1 MEYRDLNMANYFFT
15 SESVSEGHPD
25 KMCDQISDA
34 ILDECFRQDK
44 FSRVACETAVG
55 GQHGEGFAMVFGEIT
70 TNANLDYTKII
81 KDTVKNI
88 GYTKDEY
95 GYTPDSIKILNN
107 IGKQSQDIKAGVDNS
122 LETRGESAGDSNQQG
137 AGDQGMMF
145 GYACDETDEKMP
157 LAITLAHDLLKR
169 LSDARKNGEI
179 SYLRPDSKSQ
189 VTLEYDQNHKV
200 VRVDTIVVSTQHD
213 DNVSNQEIEKDIK
226 EKIIDGVIKDDLL
239 DKNTKIIINP
249 SGRFVIGGPVGDAG
263 LTGRKIIVDTYG
275 GAAKHGGG
283 AFSGK
288 DPTKVDR
295 SAAYAARHIA
305 KNVIETQIASKA
317 EIQLSYAIG
326 KAEPVSIMVNTFGTG
341 KIEDS
346 KIENAIKKVFDLRP
360 SGIIS
365 GLDLRNPIYQQTA
378 TYGHFG
384 RNDLSLPWEAIN
396 HAKELDKLF

>member
-1 MEYRDLNMANYFFT
+1 MANYFFT

-95 GYTPDSIKILNN
+95 GYTPVSIKILNN

-122 LETRGESAGDSNQQG
+122 LETRGESTGDSNQEG

-189 VTLEYDQNHKV
+189 VTLEYDQNHNV

-226 EKIIDGVIKDDLL
+226 EKIIDGVIIDDLL

-341 KIEDS
+341 KVEDS
-346 KIENAIKKVFDLRP
+346 IIENAIKKVFDLRP

-384 RNDLSLPWEAIN
+384 RNDLSLPWESIN
-396 HAKELDKLF
+396 HAKELEKLF

>member
-1 MEYRDLNMANYFFT
+1 MANYFFT

-157 LAITLAHDLLKR
+157 LAITLSHDLLKR

-189 VTLEYDQNHKV
+189 VTLEYDQNHNV

-341 KIEDS
+341 KVEDS

>member
-1 MEYRDLNMANYFFT
+1 MTNYFFT

-34 ILDECFRQDK
+34 VLDECIRQDK
-44 FSRVACETAVG
+44 MSRVACETARG
-55 GQHGEGFAMVFGEIT
+55 TGFAMVFGEIT
-70 TNANLDYTKII
+70 TKANVNYEKII
-81 KDTVKNI
+81 KDTIKKI
-88 GYTKDEY
+88 GYTKEEY
-95 GYTPDSIKILNN
+95 QYTPENIEILNF
-107 IGKQSQDIKAGVDNS
+107 IGTQSPDIKQGVDVA
-122 LETRGESAGDSNQQG
+122 LENREGNEEESSQQG

-145 GYACDETDEKMP
+145 GYACDETEEKMP
-157 LAITLAHDLLKR
+157 MAIHLAHNLLKK
-169 LSDARKNGEI
+169 LTHARKNNEI

-189 VTLEYDQNHKV
+189 VTLEYDQNDKV
-200 VRVDTIVVSTQHD
+200 VRVDTVVISTQHD
-213 DNVSNQEIEKDIK
+213 SGVSNNQMRDDIEN
-226 EKIIDGVIKDDLL
+226 KIIKDVISGDLL
-239 DKNTKIIINP
+239 DNNTKIYVNP
-249 SGRFVIGGPVGDAG
+249 SGKFELGGPVGDAG

-288 DPTKVDR
+288 DPSKVDR

-326 KAEPVSIMVNTFGTG
+326 VAEPVSIMVNTFNTG
-341 KIEDS
+341 KIDDS
-346 KIENAIKKVFDLRP
+346 KIEEAIKKVFDLRP

-365 GLDLRNPIYQQTA
+365 TLELRNPIYEQTA

-384 RNDLSLPWEAIN
+384 RSDISLPWEATN
-396 HAKELDKLF
+396 FAKDLEKYF

>member
-1 MEYRDLNMANYFFT
+1 MANYFFT

-70 TNANLDYTKII
+70 TNANVDYTKII
-81 KDTVKNI
+81 KDTVKKI

-95 GYTPDSIKILNN
+95 GYTPNSIKIINN

-122 LETRGESAGDSNQQG
+122 LETRGESAEDSTQEG

-169 LSDARKNGEI
+169 LSDARKIGEI

-189 VTLEYDQNHKV
+189 VTLEYDQNHNV

-341 KIEDS
+341 KVEDS

-384 RNDLSLPWEAIN
+384 RDDLSLPWEAIN
-396 HAKELDKLF
+396 RAKELDKLF

>member
-1 MEYRDLNMANYFFT
+1 MTNYFFT

-34 ILDECFRQDK
+34 VLDECIRQDK
-44 FSRVACETAVG
+44 MSRVACETAVG
-55 GQHGEGFAMVFGEIT
+55 TGFAMVFGEIT
-70 TNANLDYTKII
+70 TKANVNYEKII
-81 KDTVKNI
+81 KDTIKKI
-88 GYTKDEY
+88 GYTKEEY
-95 GYTPDSIKILNN
+95 QYTPENIEILNF
-107 IGKQSQDIKAGVDNS
+107 IGRQSPDIKQGVDVA
-122 LETRGESAGDSNQQG
+122 LENREGNEEESSQQG

-145 GYACDETDEKMP
+145 GYACDETEEKMP
-157 LAITLAHDLLKR
+157 MAIHLAHNLLKK
-169 LSDARKNGEI
+169 LTHARKNNEI

-189 VTLEYDQNHKV
+189 VTLEYDQNDKV
-200 VRVDTIVVSTQHD
+200 VRVDTVVISTQHD
-213 DNVSNQEIEKDIK
+213 SGVSNNQMRDDIEN
-226 EKIIDGVIKDDLL
+226 KIIKDVISGDLL
-239 DKNTKIIINP
+239 DNNTKIYVNP
-249 SGRFVIGGPVGDAG
+249 SGKFELGGPVGDAG

-288 DPTKVDR
+288 DPSKVDR

-326 KAEPVSIMVNTFGTG
+326 VAEPVSIMVNTFNTG
-341 KIEDS
+341 KIDDS
-346 KIENAIKKVFDLRP
+346 KIEEAIKKVFDLRP

-365 GLDLRNPIYQQTA
+365 TLELRNPIYEQTA

-384 RNDLSLPWEAIN
+384 RSDISLPWEATDF
-396 HAKELDKLF
+396 AKDLEKYF

>member
-1 MEYRDLNMANYFFT
+1 MANYFFT

-189 VTLEYDQNHKV
+189 VTLEYDQNHNV

-341 KIEDS
+341 KVEDS

-384 RNDLSLPWEAIN
+384 RDDLSLPWEAIN

>member
-1 MEYRDLNMANYFFT
+1 MANYFFT

-157 LAITLAHDLLKR
+157 LAITLSHDLLKR

-189 VTLEYDQNHKV
+189 VTLEYDQNHNV

-341 KIEDS
+341 KVEDS

-384 RNDLSLPWEAIN
+384 RDDLSLPWEAIN

>member
-1 MEYRDLNMANYFFT
+1 MANYFFT

-189 VTLEYDQNHKV
+189 VTLEYDQNHNV

-341 KIEDS
+341 KVEDS
-346 KIENAIKKVFDLRP
+346 KVENAIKKVFDLRP

>member
-1 MEYRDLNMANYFFT
+1 MEYGNIKMSNYFFT

-34 ILDECFRQDK
+34 VLDECLRQDK
-44 FSRVACETAVG
+44 MSRVACETAVG
-55 GQHGEGFAMVFGEIT
+55 TGFAMVFGEIT
-70 TNANLDYTKII
+70 TSANLDYEKII
-81 KDTVKNI
+81 KDTIKKI
-88 GYTKDEY
+88 GYTKEEY
-95 GYTPDSIKILNN
+95 GYTPENIKILNFL
-107 IGKQSQDIKAGVDNS
+107 GEQSQDIKQGVDVA
-122 LETRGESAGDSNQQG
+122 LENREMSSKENDQQG

-145 GYACDETDEKMP
+145 GYACDETEEKMP
-157 LAITLAHDLLKR
+157 LAISLAHDLLKR
-169 LSDARKNGEI
+169 LSNARRNNEI
-179 SYLRPDSKSQ
+179 TYLRPDSKSQ
-189 VTLEYDQNHKV
+189 ITLEYDQNHKV
-200 VRVDTIVVSTQHD
+200 VRVDTVILSTQHD
-213 DNVSNQEIEKDIK
+213 EDVKNEQIEKELY
-226 EKIIDGVIKDDLL
+226 EKIILEEIDNDLL
-239 DKNTKIIINP
+239 DSNTKIFINP

-288 DPTKVDR
+288 DPSKVDR

-326 KAEPVSIMVNTFGTG
+326 KAEPVSIMVNTFNTG

-346 KIENAIKKVFDLRP
+346 KIEDAIKKVFDLRP
-360 SGIIS
+360 SAIIS
-365 GLDLRNPIYQQTA
+365 RLGLRNPIYEQTA

-384 RNDLSLPWEAIN
+384 RSDISLPWESTN
-396 HAKELDKLF
+396 FSKDLEKFF

>member
-1 MEYRDLNMANYFFT
+1 MTNYFFT

-34 ILDECFRQDK
+34 VLDECIRQDK
-44 FSRVACETAVG
+44 MSRVACETAVG
-55 GQHGEGFAMVFGEIT
+55 TGFAMVFGEIT
-70 TNANLDYTKII
+70 TKANVNYEKII
-81 KDTVKNI
+81 KDTIKKI
-88 GYTKDEY
+88 GYTKEEY
-95 GYTPDSIKILNN
+95 QYTPENIEILNF
-107 IGKQSQDIKAGVDNS
+107 IGTQSPDIKQGVDVA
-122 LETRGESAGDSNQQG
+122 LENREGNEEESSQQG

-145 GYACDETDEKMP
+145 GYACDETEEKMP
-157 LAITLAHDLLKR
+157 MAIHLAHNLLKK
-169 LSDARKNGEI
+169 LTHARKNNEI

-189 VTLEYDQNHKV
+189 VTLEYDQNDKV
-200 VRVDTIVVSTQHD
+200 VRVDTVVISTQHD
-213 DNVSNQEIEKDIK
+213 SGVSNNQMRDDIEN
-226 EKIIDGVIKDDLL
+226 KIIKDVISGDLL
-239 DKNTKIIINP
+239 DNNTKIYVNP
-249 SGRFVIGGPVGDAG
+249 SGKFELGGPVGDAG

-288 DPTKVDR
+288 DPSKVDR

-326 KAEPVSIMVNTFGTG
+326 VAEPVSIMVNTFNTG
-341 KIEDS
+341 KIDDS
-346 KIENAIKKVFDLRP
+346 KIEEAIKKVFDLRP

-365 GLDLRNPIYQQTA
+365 TLELRNPIYEQTA

-384 RNDLSLPWEAIN
+384 RSDISLPWEATN
-396 HAKELDKLF
+396 FAKDLEKYF

>member
-1 MEYRDLNMANYFFT
+1 MANYFFT

-70 TNANLDYTKII
+70 TNANVDYTKII
-81 KDTVKNI
+81 KDTVKKI

-95 GYTPDSIKILNN
+95 GYTPNSIKIINN

-122 LETRGESAGDSNQQG
+122 LETRGESAEDSTQEG

-169 LSDARKNGEI
+169 LSDARKIGEI

-189 VTLEYDQNHKV
+189 VTLEYDQNHNV
-200 VRVDTIVVSTQHD
+200 VRVDTIVLSTQHD

-341 KIEDS
+341 KVEDS

-360 SGIIS
+360 TGIIS

-384 RNDLSLPWEAIN
+384 RDDLSLPWEAIN

>member
-1 MEYRDLNMANYFFT
+1 MSNYFFT

-34 ILDECFRQDK
+34 VLDECLRQDK
-44 FSRVACETAVG
+44 MSRVACETAVG
-55 GQHGEGFAMVFGEIT
+55 TGFAMVFGEIT
-70 TNANLDYTKII
+70 TKANLDYEKII
-81 KDTVKNI
+81 KDTIKKI

-95 GYTPDSIKILNN
+95 KYTPDNIEILNF
-107 IGKQSQDIKAGVDNS
+107 IGTQSPDIKQGVDIAFENR
-122 LETRGESAGDSNQQG
+122 EGNEGEENQQG

-145 GYACDETDEKMP
+145 GYACDETEEKMP
-157 LAITLAHDLLKR
+157 MAIHLAHNLLKR
-169 LSDARKNGEI
+169 LSNARKSNEI
-179 SYLRPDSKSQ
+179 TYLRPDSKSQ
-189 VTLEYDQNHKV
+189 VTLEYDQNDNV
-200 VRVDTIVVSTQHD
+200 VRVDTVVLSTQHD
-213 DNVSNQEIEKDIK
+213 KGVSNNQMKKDLE
-226 EKIIDGVIKDDLL
+226 EKIIKDVIRNDLL
-239 DKNTKIIINP
+239 DNNTKIYVNP
-249 SGRFVIGGPVGDAG
+249 SGKFELGGPVGDAG

-326 KAEPVSIMVNTFGTG
+326 VAEPVSVMVNTFGTG
-341 KIEDS
+341 KIDDS
-346 KIENAIKKVFDLRP
+346 KIEEAIKKVFDLRP
-360 SGIIS
+360 TAIITRL
-365 GLDLRNPIYQQTA
+365 GLRNPIYEQTA

-384 RNDLSLPWEAIN
+384 RSDISLPWEATDF
-396 HAKELDKLF
+396 AKDLEKFF

>member
-1 MEYRDLNMANYFFT
+1 MANYFFT

-95 GYTPDSIKILNN
+95 GNTPDSIKILNN
-107 IGKQSQDIKAGVDNS
+107 IGKQSQDIKSGVDNS
-122 LETRGESAGDSNQQG
+122 YETRGESAGDSNQQG
-137 AGDQGMMF
+137 AGDQGIMF

-189 VTLEYDQNHKV
+189 VTLEYDQNHNV

-341 KIEDS
+341 KVEDS

>member
-1 MEYRDLNMANYFFT
+1 MANYFFT

-189 VTLEYDQNHKV
+189 VTLEYDQNHNV

-341 KIEDS
+341 KVEDS

-365 GLDLRNPIYQQTA
+365 GLDLRNPIYHQTA

>member
-1 MEYRDLNMANYFFT
+1 MANYFFT

-169 LSDARKNGEI
+169 LSDARKKGEI

-189 VTLEYDQNHKV
+189 VTLEYDQNHNV

-341 KIEDS
+341 KVEDS

-384 RNDLSLPWEAIN
+384 RNELSLPWEAIN

>member
-1 MEYRDLNMANYFFT
+1 MANYFFT

-189 VTLEYDQNHKV
+189 VTLEYDQNHNV

-213 DNVSNQEIEKDIK
+213 DNVSNEEIEKDIK

-341 KIEDS
+341 KVEDS

-384 RNDLSLPWEAIN
+384 RDDLSLPWEAIN

>member
-1 MEYRDLNMANYFFT
+1 MANYFFT

-44 FSRVACETAVG
+44 LSRVACETAVG
-55 GQHGEGFAMVFGEIT
+55 GQHGEGFAMIFGEIT
-70 TNANLDYTKII
+70 TNANVDYTKII
-81 KDTVKNI
+81 KDTVKKI

-95 GYTPDSIKILNN
+95 GYTPNSIKIINN

-122 LETRGESAGDSNQQG
+122 LETRGESAEDSTQEG

-169 LSDARKNGEI
+169 LSDARKIGEI

-189 VTLEYDQNHKV
+189 VTLEYDQNHNV

-341 KIEDS
+341 KVEDS

-384 RNDLSLPWEAIN
+384 RDDLSLPWEAIN

>member
-1 MEYRDLNMANYFFT
+1 MANYFFT

-189 VTLEYDQNHKV
+189 VTLEYDQNHNV

-341 KIEDS
+341 KVEDS

-396 HAKELDKLF
+396 HAKELDKVF

>member
-1 MEYRDLNMANYFFT
+1 MANYFFT

-107 IGKQSQDIKAGVDNS
+107 IGKQSQVIKAGVDNS

-189 VTLEYDQNHKV
+189 VTLEYDQNHNV

-341 KIEDS
+341 KVEDS

>member
-1 MEYRDLNMANYFFT
+1 MANYFFT
-15 SESVSEGHPD
+15 SESVSERHPD

-189 VTLEYDQNHKV
+189 VTLEYDQNHNV

-341 KIEDS
+341 KVEDS

>member
-1 MEYRDLNMANYFFT
+1 MANYFFT

-55 GQHGEGFAMVFGEIT
+55 GQHGQGFAMVFGEIT

-189 VTLEYDQNHKV
+189 VTLEYDQNHNV

-341 KIEDS
+341 KVEDS

>member
-1 MEYRDLNMANYFFT
+1 MHTL
-15 SESVSEGHPD
+15 SLH
-25 KMCDQISDA
+25 DA
-34 ILDECFRQDK
+34 LPI
-44 FSRVACETAVG
+44 
-55 GQHGEGFAMVFGEIT
+55 
-70 TNANLDYTKII
+70 Y
-81 KDTVKNI
+81 
-88 GYTKDEY
+88 
-95 GYTPDSIKILNN
+95 
-107 IGKQSQDIKAGVDNS
+107 
-122 LETRGESAGDSNQQG
+122 
-137 AGDQGMMF
+137 QGMMF

-189 VTLEYDQNHKV
+189 VTLEYDQNHNV

-341 KIEDS
+341 KVEDS

>member
-1 MEYRDLNMANYFFT
+1 MTNYFFT

-34 ILDECFRQDK
+34 VLDECIRQDK
-44 FSRVACETAVG
+44 MSRVACETAVG
-55 GQHGEGFAMVFGEIT
+55 TGFAMVFGEIT
-70 TNANLDYTKII
+70 TKANVNYEKII
-81 KDTVKNI
+81 KDTIKKI
-88 GYTKDEY
+88 GYTKEEY
-95 GYTPDSIKILNN
+95 QYTPENIEILNF
-107 IGKQSQDIKAGVDNS
+107 IGRQSPDIKQGVDVA
-122 LETRGESAGDSNQQG
+122 LENREGNEEESSQQG

-145 GYACDETDEKMP
+145 GYACDETEEKMP
-157 LAITLAHDLLKR
+157 MAIHLAHNLLKK
-169 LSDARKNGEI
+169 LTHARKNNEI

-189 VTLEYDQNHKV
+189 VTLEYDQNDKV
-200 VRVDTIVVSTQHD
+200 VRVDTVVISTQHD
-213 DNVSNQEIEKDIK
+213 SGVSNNQMRDDIEN
-226 EKIIDGVIKDDLL
+226 KIIKDVISGDLL
-239 DKNTKIIINP
+239 DNNTKIYVNP
-249 SGRFVIGGPVGDAG
+249 SGKFELGGPVGDAG

-288 DPTKVDR
+288 DPSKVDR

-326 KAEPVSIMVNTFGTG
+326 VAEPVSIMVNTFNTG
-341 KIEDS
+341 KIDDS
-346 KIENAIKKVFDLRP
+346 KIEEGIKKVFDLRP

-365 GLDLRNPIYQQTA
+365 TLGLRNPIYEQTA

-384 RNDLSLPWEAIN
+384 RSDISLPWEATDF
-396 HAKELDKLF
+396 AKDLEKYF

>member
-1 MEYRDLNMANYFFT
+1 MANYFFT

-189 VTLEYDQNHKV
+189 VTLEYDQNHNV

-341 KIEDS
+341 KVEDS
-346 KIENAIKKVFDLRP
+346 IIENAIKKVFDLRP

-396 HAKELDKLF
+396 HAKELEKLF